1 MKVWTC
7 LEFRFHVN
15 FQGCM
20 FQKCLKN
27 WFKSLYFWVWN
38 QGFTN
43 LISYIIVCIFHI
55 LGEKNMTC
63 PNKMCCGFSLDL
75 EQNVV
80 ELEVNNAITSDPWHR
95 DMVRNCPENRF
106 LLLEDLP
113 ILACRLVS
121 LRNTC
126 WRNSRTWNSSAAQ
139 SRHVTPKYQCYRSWM
154 RTDDKCSVQSL
165 LLLCA
170 KMLCLW
176 DCSCSYLP
184 SLSDMHDP
192 PRNMNFTSLPSVWM
206 ALKHPKNQQTNKSCK
221 KANWFVVLS
230 GGYKES
236 VECVQTYFRPGWS
249 GSFHQC
255 RRDFFWSFPT
265 DTATCTTCKASFLM
279 SKRWIRKKT
288 IFQWCIF
295 LTKDAPKCGRRFL
308 SHSFKRKKERHRTT
322 TSWDFSG
329 DMKCHPFSGKSHWC
343 GW

>member
-27 WFKSLYFWVWN
+27 WFKSLYFWVGN

-139 SRHVTPKYQCYRSWM
+139 SHQSTNVTDHGWERMTNVRFKVSFCFAPRCCVCEIALATTICPPFQTCMIHHGIW
-154 RTDDKCSVQSL
+154 TSL
-165 LLLCA
+165 LYQALG
-170 KMLCLW
+170 W
-176 DCSCSYLP
+176 
-184 SLSDMHDP
+184 LS
-192 PRNMNFTSLPSVWM
+192 NIL
-206 ALKHPKNQQTNKSCK
+206 QTNKPTKAAKRPIDLLFYQLAIRNLLYVFKYISAQDGVDPFINAEEIFSEASQRIQPHAPRARHRFWCQKVDPEK
-221 KANWFVVLS
+221 KKSSDVSFSLKMLQNADAAFWVTLS
-230 GGYKES
+230 KE
-236 VECVQTYFRPGWS
+236 
-249 GSFHQC
+249 
-255 RRDFFWSFPT
+255 
-265 DTATCTTCKASFLM
+265 
-279 SKRWIRKKT
+279 
-288 IFQWCIF
+288 
-295 LTKDAPKCGRRFL
+295 
-308 SHSFKRKKERHRTT
+308 KKERHRTT
-322 TSWDFSG
+322 TIWDFSG